1 MRSYD
6 NLNMTFYDESNMT
19 FYDES
24 FMTSNGENLGIQ
36 GKKIFDFYDQ
46 NTTVSDFNSTLP
58 RYDL

>member
-1 MRSYD
+1 
-6 NLNMTFYDESNMT
+6 MTLYDESNMT
-19 FYDES
+19 S
-24 FMTSNGENLGIQ
+24 HGENHGIQ